1 MGAGSSRP
9 NSSENKMVGTISN
22 KIKAMSEKER
32 TQRRRIRLEQMTDNE
47 KKIMAKY
54 GKSWELEHRS
64 TYR

>member
-1 MGAGSSRP
+1 MR

-22 KIKAMSEKER
+22 KLKGMSEKEKL
-32 TQRRRIRLEQMTDNE
+32 RRRLIRLNQMTDNE

-54 GKSWELEHRS
+54 GKNWEQVVRE

>member
-1 MGAGSSRP
+1 
-9 NSSENKMVGTISN
+9 MVGTISN

-32 TQRRRIRLEQMTDNE
+32 IKRRRIRLEQMTDNE

-54 GKSWELEHRS
+54 GKSWESEHRS